1 MVHFVKL
8 VQLVKDQLQVFISM
22 PLVHNIKLVT
32 NLLSIMQIQMVLVQS
47 LKSLL
52 SMVQLQVKQE
62 VVMTILF
69 MKTQQVYKILIQVTK

>member
-8 VQLVKDQLQVFISM
+8 VQLVKDLLQVFISM
-22 PLVHNIKLVT
+22 LLVHNIELVT